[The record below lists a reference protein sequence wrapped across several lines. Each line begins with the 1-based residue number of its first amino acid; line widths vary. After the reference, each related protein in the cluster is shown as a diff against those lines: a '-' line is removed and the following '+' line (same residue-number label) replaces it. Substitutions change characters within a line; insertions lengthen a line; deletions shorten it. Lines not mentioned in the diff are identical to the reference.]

1 MAIRVNPPP
10 QVRIPDKFFN
20 DPEIRSFLER
30 WQTIL
35 FQLWN
40 RTGGDLDL
48 VAGQQIIVTTSSNLT
63 VADFSTLVVVE
74 ADSAEVN
81 ITLPVI
87 TDSVV
92 GETVEVLIT
101 DATFDTHVF
110 PQGGATIMDDSSVL
124 MNQKYMSLPFTAI
137 TKTNWYIA
145 S

>member
-110 PQGGATIMDDSSVL
+110 PHGGATIMDESSVL
-124 MNQKYMSLPFTAI
+124 MNQQYMSLPFTAI
-137 TKTNWYIA
+137 TKTAWYIA